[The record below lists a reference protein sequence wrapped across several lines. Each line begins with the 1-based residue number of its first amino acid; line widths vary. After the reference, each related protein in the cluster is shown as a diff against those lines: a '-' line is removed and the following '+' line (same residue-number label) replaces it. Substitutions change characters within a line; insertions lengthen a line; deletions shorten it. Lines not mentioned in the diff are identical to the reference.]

1 MQTFFSFIFFLLL
14 PLGLGILIIYLSID
28 LFEYLKKYH
37 PGTYKNMS
45 FKSLFGMTGDNSLLY
60 LIKPQEYVRFLMSP
74 ADLQDQNIKLYKKR
88 IKLSFIGLL
97 GMFLIYLLWSLI
109 F

>member
-1 MQTFFSFIFFLLL
+1 
-14 PLGLGILIIYLSID
+14 
-28 LFEYLKKYH
+28 
-37 PGTYKNMS
+37 MS
-45 FKSLFGMTGDNSLLY
+45 FESLFGMTGDNSLLY